1 MGIWL
6 CDMAVLAVVGA
17 SIWGGGGVP
26 DKPVIVYQNQIG
38 RFTITN
44 YNPNLIYSFSVNSGS
59 VTQTISGNSLT
70 LALSSGDSTCTVSV
84 YSQKRILGP
93 LSTCTRKPYAYSCR
107 TVSQSCGYGCNCR
120 LEGGGCS
127 CGPPGASGG
136 CEDGS
141 TPNGQCG
148 CGGGTPCMYG
158 SIGYVVCDTCYY
170 DCSYQVCDVLI
181 NQTGNG
187 YINNGSEWY
196 KIT

>member
-1 MGIWL
+1 
-6 CDMAVLAVVGA
+6 MAVLAVVGA
-17 SIWGGGGVP
+17 SIWGGGGIP
-26 DKPVIVYQNQIG
+26 DKPIITYQNQIG

-120 LEGGGCS
+120 LQGGDCGCIPCS
-127 CGPPGASGG
+127 QGG
-136 CEDGS
+136 VKSD
-141 TPNGQCG
+141 QCG
-148 CGGGTPCMYG
+148 CYGPTTCTTG
-158 SIGYVVCDTCYY
+158 SIGEVVCDTCYY

>member
-1 MGIWL
+1 MP
-6 CDMAVLAVVGA
+6 VLAVVGA

-26 DKPVIVYQNQIG
+26 DKPIITYQNQVG

-59 VTQTISGNSLT
+59 VTQTISGNSLILT
-70 LALSSGDSTCTVSV
+70 LSSGDSTCTVSV

-107 TVSQSCGYGCNCR
+107 TVQQTCSRAAGCTVECPDSCSSDPGQ
-120 LEGGGCS
+120 GGW
-127 CGPPGASGG
+127 
-136 CEDGS
+136 
-141 TPNGQCG
+141 GQCG
-148 CGGGTPCMYG
+148 CGGSSPYG
-158 SIGYVVCDTCYY
+158 GRVIVTCGSEDY
-170 DCSYQVCDVLI
+170 DCSYQACDVLI
-181 NQTGNG
+181 SQTANG